1 MKRFSILLAV
11 LLLLPLVSVSAEIED
26 WVADINGISAKVL
39 EWCMQE
45 HQKELTLELPKSAAA
60 GMSDDDI
67 WHAVWDALDEYCRDD
82 YEVRWSR
89 TSDGGLRVRLGNI
102 SLRPGLLMA
111 EAYWAGDTGR
121 LSPDEKTD
129 EIARLL
135 GGDKVTETTR
145 RSANELIS
153 SY

>member
-1 MKRFSILLAV
+1 MIILIGGIFVATKGLNLGIDYKAGTSITI
-11 LLLLPLVSVSAEIED
+11 VSD
-26 WVADINGISAKVL
+26 KKISK
-39 EWCMQE
+39 
-45 HQKELTLELPKSAAA
+45 TNI
-60 GMSDDDI
+60 SDDLKKLKLQSSKI
-67 WHAVWDALDEYCRDD
+67 EKSSDEETTY
-82 YEVRWSR
+82 
-89 TSDGGLRVRLGNI
+89 TRV
-102 SLRPGLLMA
+102 
-111 EAYWAGDTGR
+111 TR